1 MPKPFLLKRASGL
14 YARFLVPVDLRQALG
29 CRFLVRALPGRGDAA
44 RLVAARMAVALSEAF
59 KALRTG
65 TMNDDIKDIL
75 RRVRENG
82 HNDLTIQQVRLPNG
96 LTLGGVEIN
105 TAEDRRL
112 FRQTVQ
118 DLNALAAKD
127 PLMAGMHGWEPPRPL
142 APPAPPSGPLLS
154 ERIDVYLN
162 DMRRA
167 QRAVRNV
174 MDTEYTLR
182 LLLALGDDKPI
193 EDVTA
198 TDVRAFLD
206 ALAVYPANASKKAE
220 FRGLTPKEV
229 LAKAKRGGHPT
240 LLERTQEKRRDHLA
254 AFFNAQADEALIPKA
269 PHKAIMNR
277 SKSQTDAPTREPF
290 TPEELAALFDTE
302 AFPLWASK
310 YPHRWFGSILGVATG
325 ARVNEVAQLYVDDVA
340 EVGGHW
346 GIHIRALRPDQRLKN
361 THSSRFVPLSDTV
374 LQAGFL
380 TFVEDVKRAGFDRL
394 FPHLQHSEAGGYGDT
409 MGDQFRAYAIK
420 RGLTG
425 RLKSF
430 HCFRHNV
437 ANTLVNELGTAIQVT
452 QEITGHDLTLPSG
465 LKHYVNPGTIPKRY
479 AALNE
484 YGPPVPLPAYVPGQF
499 DRTFKQVAHIE
510 RRREKAAKTRQ
521 AKKSKAPA

>member
-127 PLMAGMHGWEPPRPL
+127 PLMAGMHGWEPPRPP
-142 APPAPPSGPLLS
+142 APPAPPAGPLLS

-182 LLLALGDDKPI
+182 LFLALGDDKPI
-193 EDVTA
+193 EEVTA
-198 TDVRAFLD
+198 THVRAFLD

-290 TPEELAALFDTE
+290 TPEELAALFDNE

-361 THSSRFVPLSDTV
+361 THSSRFVPLSDNV

-465 LKHYVNPGTIPKRY
+465 LKHYVNPGTIPKRF

-499 DRTFKQVAHIE
+499 DRAFKQVAHIE

-521 AKKSKAPA
+521 AKKSKTPA

>member
-1 MPKPFLLKRASGL
+1 MPKPLLLKRASGL
-14 YARFLVPVDLRQALG
+14 YARFLVPVDLRPMLG
-29 CRFLVRALPGRGDAA
+29 CRFLVRALPGRGDDA

-59 KALRTG
+59 QAIRTG
-65 TMNDDIKDIL
+65 TMNDDIKEIL

-82 HNDLTIQQVRLPNG
+82 HKELTIQQVTLPNG

-118 DLNALAAKD
+118 DLNALAGKD
-127 PLMAGMHGWEPPRPL
+127 PLMAAMQGWEPPQPP
-142 APPAPPSGPLLS
+142 APSAPPSGPLLS
-154 ERIDVYLN
+154 DRIEVYLN

-182 LLLALGDDKPI
+182 LFLALGDDRPI
-193 EDVTA
+193 EQISA

-206 ALAVYPANASKKAE
+206 ALAAYPASASKKAE

-229 LAKAKRGGHPT
+229 LAKAKMRSYPT
-240 LLERTQEKRRDHLA
+240 LRERTQEKRRDHLA

-277 SKSQTDAPTREPF
+277 AKSKTDEPTREPF
-290 TPEELAALFDTE
+290 TPEELAKLFDAE
-302 AFPLWASK
+302 AFPAWASK
-310 YPHRWFGSILGVATG
+310 YPHRWWGSILGVATG
-325 ARVNEVAQLYVDDVA
+325 ARVNEVAQLYVGDVA

-346 GIHIRALRPDQRLKN
+346 GIHIRVSHKDQRLKN
-361 THSSRFVPLSDTV
+361 RHSSRFVPLSDTV

-380 TFVEDVKRAGFDRL
+380 AFVEDVKRAGFHRL
-394 FPHLQHSEAGGYGDT
+394 FPHLPYSEGGGYGDA

-420 RGLTG
+420 RGLTD
-425 RLKSF
+425 RLKSY

-437 ANTLVNELGTAIQVT
+437 SNTMVNDIGTTIQMA

-465 LKHYVNPGTIPKRY
+465 LKHYVNPGTIPARLE
-479 AALNE
+479 ALNK
-484 YGPPVPLPAYVPGQF
+484 YGPPVQIPAYVPGQF
-499 DRTFKQVAHIE
+499 NHAFKQVRHME
-510 RRREKAAKTRQ
+510 RRRKRAADNRVKKAT
-521 AKKSKAPA
+521 

>member
-1 MPKPFLLKRASGL
+1 E
-14 YARFLVPVDLRQALG
+14 VVVD
-29 CRFLVRALPGRGDAA
+29 
-44 RLVAARMAVALSEAF
+44 
-59 KALRTG
+59 
-65 TMNDDIKDIL
+65 
-75 RRVRENG
+75 
-82 HNDLTIQQVRLPNG
+82 
-96 LTLGGVEIN
+96 
-105 TAEDRRL
+105 
-112 FRQTVQ
+112 
-118 DLNALAAKD
+118 
-127 PLMAGMHGWEPPRPL
+127 
-142 APPAPPSGPLLS
+142 
-154 ERIDVYLN
+154 
-162 DMRRA
+162 
-167 QRAVRNV
+167 
-174 MDTEYTLR
+174 
-182 LLLALGDDKPI
+182 
-193 EDVTA
+193 
-198 TDVRAFLD
+198 
-206 ALAVYPANASKKAE
+206 NASKKAE

-229 LAKAKRGGHPT
+229 LAKAKRAGHPT

-290 TPEELAALFDTE
+290 TPAELAALFDAE
-302 AFPLWASK
+302 AFPDWASK

-346 GIHIRALRPDQRLKN
+346 GIHIRAQRPDQRLKN
-361 THSSRFVPLSDTV
+361 AHSSRFVPLSDTV

-437 ANTLVNELGTAIQVT
+437 ANTLVNELGTAIPVT

-465 LKHYVNPGTIPKRY
+465 LKHYVNPGTIPKRF

-499 DRTFKQVAHIE
+499 DRAFKQVAHIE